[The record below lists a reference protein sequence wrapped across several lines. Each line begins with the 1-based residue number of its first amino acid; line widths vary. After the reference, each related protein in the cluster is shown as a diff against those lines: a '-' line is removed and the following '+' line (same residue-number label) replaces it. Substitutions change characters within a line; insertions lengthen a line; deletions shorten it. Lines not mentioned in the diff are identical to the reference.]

1 MGREMQS
8 TFPTQ
13 IAAYLETHFPDG
25 KIPSILLDHV
35 GVLAGFCD
43 LYERLPNELIRL
55 PPQEYAALV
64 AAVGNLKFRLEQ
76 FKATRGADSLNGAFI
91 SLKTAWEHIRKLKDQ
106 VPLTTTDLSFISDQ
120 SHQDMIGIDLFAIN
134 TALQSGEWK
143 GATVLA
149 GSCCEA
155 LLLYGLQ
162 SYESNRPGKIKE
174 IINSPNWGRK
184 SPNSDDLTDKS
195 WDLFSYTE
203 VAFKLELIAPATKN
217 ELGCARDYRNLI
229 HPAKA
234 IREKLK
240 CDRGTAY
247 LAVGALEHVISDLK
261 KNINGV

>member
-1 MGREMQS
+1 MQS

-13 IAAYLETHFPDG
+13 IAAYLETNFPDG

-55 PPQEYAALV
+55 PPPEYSALV

-76 FKATRGADSLNGAFI
+76 FKVTGRTDSLNGAFL
-91 SLKTAWEHIRKLKDQ
+91 SLKIALELIRKLKDQ
-106 VPLTTTDLSFISDQ
+106 VPSTTTNLSFISDLILQ
-120 SHQDMIGIDLFAIN
+120 EMIGLDLSAIN
-134 TALQSGEWK
+134 TALQSAEWK

-162 SYESNRPGKIKE
+162 SCGASRTGKIKE
-174 IINSPNWGRK
+174 IINDPHLVRK
-184 SPNSDDLTDKS
+184 SLNANDLTDKS

-203 VAFKLELIAPATKN
+203 VAFRLELIAPATKA

-229 HPAKA
+229 HPAKVM
-234 IREKLK
+234 REKVSF
-240 CDRGTAY
+240 DRGTAFV
-247 LAVGALEHVISDLK
+247 AVGALEHLISDLK
-261 KNINGV
+261 KNIKGA